1 MDARTLAYRRRLG
14 QPGGAVHGARIMLR
28 FHPAPGRIGAG
39 RRVYAI
45 GDVHGCDRQLAE
57 LHRLIAADLKARP
70 IRLPTLVHIGDYV
83 DRGPDS
89 AGVVRRLM
97 RGSPVKGLEVVNLMG
112 NHERTMLDALDGQRA
127 AGTDWL
133 ISGGR
138 EALASWGADPEGP
151 REAWREHVPEAEVAF
166 LKKLE
171 FWHQEGD
178 YFFAHAGVRPGV
190 PLRQQSHE
198 DLLRIRHVFLSSEA
212 DHGGIVVHG
221 HTPVRHGPEVYANRI
236 NIDTG
241 AVFGRA
247 LTCLVLEGERLAFL
261 QA

>member
-1 MDARTLAYRRRLG
+1 
-14 QPGGAVHGARIMLR
+14 MLR
-28 FHPAPGRIGAG
+28 FHPAPGRLGAG

-45 GDVHGCDRQLAE
+45 GDIHGCDRQLAE
-57 LHRLIAADLKARP
+57 LHARIAADLKARP
-70 IRLPTLVHIGDYV
+70 IRLATLVHIGDYV

-97 RGSPVKGLEVVNLMG
+97 RGAPARGLHLVNLMG

-138 EALASWGADPEGP
+138 EALASWCLDPDGP
-151 REAWREHVPEAEVAF
+151 REQWPRGIPAAEQDWLRA
-166 LKKLE
+166 LE
-171 FWHQEGD
+171 PWHEEGD
-178 YFFAHAGVRPGV
+178 YFFAHAGVRPGI
-190 PLRQQSHE
+190 PLHRQSHE
-198 DLLRIRHVFLSSEA
+198 DLLRIRHVFLTSES
-212 DHGGIVVHG
+212 DHGKVVVHG

-241 AVFGRA
+241 AVFGRE
-247 LTCLVLEGERLAFL
+247 LTCLVLEGERLGFF

>member
-1 MDARTLAYRRRLG
+1 MVRG
-14 QPGGAVHGARIMLR
+14 MLR
-28 FHPAPGRIGAG
+28 FHPAPGRVPAG

-57 LHRLIAADLKARP
+57 LHTLIAADLKQRP
-70 IRLPTLVHIGDYV
+70 IRLATLVHIGDYV

-97 RGSPVKGLEVVNLMG
+97 AGAPAKGLHVVNLMG
-112 NHERTMLDALDGQRA
+112 NHERTMLNALAGERA
-127 AGTDWL
+127 AATDWL
-133 ISGGR
+133 YSGGAA
-138 EALASWGADPEGP
+138 ALQSWGVDPDSP
-151 REAWREHVPEAEVAF
+151 REGWGEAIPAEEQRF
-166 LKKLE
+166 LRQLE
-171 FWHQEGD
+171 LFHEEGD

-190 PLRQQSHE
+190 PLRQQAAE
-198 DLLRIRHVFLSSEA
+198 DLLRIRHVFLTSEA
-212 DHGGIVVHG
+212 EHGAVVVHG

-241 AVFGRA
+241 AVFGRE